1 MEVNELIEHSNTSKF
16 GDGDGGW
23 HRKGKSGELVRN
35 PVLFL
40 TVIASSS
47 ARMAEDRKRKC
58 KLIGIFFVTCLNF
71 RTALDCIS
79 TYANPQPELALLAR
93 ACHRRRRLLLL
104 RVSCSPFAASC
115 RDAPWRSALLPP
127 SARRPSPYC
136 NPKLSYRP
144 LNQPLSW
151 LDSGSW
157 YQYSPC
163 IRLLS
168 RTTFD
173 VNSRRT

>member
-1 MEVNELIEHSNTSKF
+1 MIEHSNTSKF

-40 TVIASSS
+40 TVVANAS

-58 KLIGIFFVTCLNF
+58 KPIGFFFVTCLNF
-71 RTALDCIS
+71 RTVLDCIS

-93 ACHRRRRLLLL
+93 ACRRRRRLLLL

-127 SARRPSPYC
+127 SARRPSPSWTIVIRNYLIAHST
-136 NPKLSYRP
+136 NPCPGWTQVLGTNTLRAYGFFRA
-144 LNQPLSW
+144 QPS
-151 LDSGSW
+151 
-157 YQYSPC
+157 
-163 IRLLS
+163 
-168 RTTFD
+168 T
-173 VNSRRT
+173 